1 MDQCLRCGHEME
13 SLQACHTRCANCG
26 AERDC
31 SDI

>member
-1 MDQCLRCGHEME
+1 MEICLRCGFEMGNI
-13 SLQACHTRCANCG
+13 QACHTRCVNCG